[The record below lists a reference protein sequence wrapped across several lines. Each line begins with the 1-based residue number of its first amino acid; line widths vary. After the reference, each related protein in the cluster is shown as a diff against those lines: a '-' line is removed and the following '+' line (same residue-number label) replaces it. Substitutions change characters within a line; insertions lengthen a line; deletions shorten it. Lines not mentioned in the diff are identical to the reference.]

1 MPPRAL
7 QAALHLA
14 CAIPALALAW
24 RAWTGELGAEPV
36 ETLLH
41 GTGDWALRLLLATLA
56 VSPLRRW
63 TGRAWLLRWRRP
75 LGLWAFAYASAH
87 ALVYVGLDQFFAWGE
102 LLRDVA
108 SHPQITLGMGAWLLL
123 LPLAATSTR
132 AAQRRLGR
140 RWGRLHRLVYPAAV
154 LAPSHFLLTVKAD
167 HLEPGLY
174 LAAALALLALR
185 REKIFATRE

>member
-1 MPPRAL
+1 MPRRAL

-14 CAIPALALAW
+14 CATPALILAW
-24 RAWTGELGAEPV
+24 RAFSGTLGAEPV
-36 ETLLH
+36 EALLH

-56 VSPLRRW
+56 VGPLRRW
-63 TGRAWLLRWRRP
+63 TGAAWLIRWRRP

-87 ALVYVGLDQFFAWGE
+87 ALVYVGLDQFFDWGE

-108 SHPQITLGMGAWLLL
+108 EHPQITLGMATWLLL

-154 LAPSHFLLTVKAD
+154 LAPAHFLLTVKAD
-167 HLEPGLY
+167 FLEPGLY
-174 LAAALALLALR
+174 LAAALGLLALR
-185 REKIFATRE
+185 RDKILPARE